1 MLAFNLIGL
10 CILAVSFALD
20 RRKAIRSVRRGLMMF
35 WKIAPEMSV
44 VLILISISLA
54 FLTPAQLRQ
63 WLSADTPA
71 HFATALVVGSIAL
84 IPGFIAFPLA
94 GVLLKNGASV
104 TLVAGFLTTLLMV
117 GVVTLPMEV
126 RYFGWRTA
134 LFRNG
139 LSFVG
144 AVAIALA
151 MGRVL

>member
-10 CILAVSFALD
+10 CVLAACVALD
-20 RRKAIRSVRRGLMMF
+20 RRKAVRSMRRGLTTF
-35 WKIAPEMSV
+35 WKIVPEMSV

-54 FLTPAQLRQ
+54 VLTPAQLRQ

-71 HFATALVVGSIAL
+71 HFATALVVGSVAL
-84 IPGFIAFPLA
+84 VPGFIAFPLA

-104 TLVAGFLTTLLMV
+104 SLVAGFLTTLLMV
-117 GVVTLPMEV
+117 GVVTLPMEA

-134 LFRNG
+134 LTRNG
-139 LSFVG
+139 LSFIG

-151 MGRVL
+151 MGRLL